1 VPFNLFRKREQPPPP
16 EAATAGSAPFP
27 GEMPFE
33 AFTEDWRLIGRMQLS
48 ARLSDV
54 LNRRES
60 IPISEV
66 RWAPLDGSEPM
77 TDAPGLREVD
87 PYDLIVVFTSAL
99 SLPADDEHRVAMRV
113 RKTTYDVLLDLG
125 ILRVIGKIYL
135 YPGADPSRLLD
146 RQAELFIPVTHAAA
160 YHGERRV
167 GDEKADV
174 LLVNRSYLRSVQQ
187 LEVEANPDDEEEAVP
202 DRKT

>member
-1 VPFNLFRKREQPPPP
+1 MPFNLFRKREQPPAPV
-16 EAATAGSAPFP
+16 AATADAEAIP

-33 AFTEDWRLIGRMQLS
+33 AFTEDWRLIGRMQLT

-54 LNRRES
+54 LNRREA

-87 PYDLIVVFTSAL
+87 PYDLILVFTSSQ
-99 SLPADDEHRVAMRV
+99 SLPVDDGHRAAMRV

-125 ILRVIGKIYL
+125 ILRVIGRVYL

-146 RQAELFIPVTHAAA
+146 RQAELFVPVTHAAA

-187 LEVEANPDDEEEAVP
+187 LEAEPKQDEEGEAVP
-202 DRKT
+202 DRHT